1 VQCINC
7 GDKEEENPE
16 EMKTIMKLCC
26 LLLQER
32 VTFVNLKD
40 TRQLTAP
47 RKLNQEGEVAEVAAE
62 AVAAV
67 ATRVAASLWDHAT
80 SVENLVLEARCK
92 SKDWQ
97 FGIEF
102 EYTARATP
110 QHNHMA
116 ELGFAT
122 LGNKGRALMVKANI
136 PEKYRY
142 HLFREA
148 FCTATDIDDLV
159 VIEVNGKRETRFF
172 TCLEKHLNGQVI

>member
-1 VQCINC
+1 MVELICELIKQ
-7 GDKEEENPE
+7 
-16 EMKTIMKLCC
+16 
-26 LLLQER
+26 
-32 VTFVNLKD
+32 LKD
-40 TRQLTAP
+40 KNFEIKFLRMDNAGENQL
-47 RKLNQEGEVAEVAAE
+47 
-62 AVAAV
+62 
-67 ATRVAASLWDHAT
+67 
-80 SVENLVLEARCK
+80 LEARCK

-122 LGNKGRALMVKANI
+122 LVNKGRALMVKANI

-148 FCTATDIDDLV
+148 FCTATDLDGLV
-159 VIEVNGKRETRFF
+159 VIEDKIFPHV
-172 TCLEKHLNGQVI
+172 